1 MTTTQGTAQGKRE
14 QTQHPA
20 SIGQFVGYF
29 LWLGTVGVG
38 GPIALAGHMQQDLV
52 DDRHWISREDYVEGL
67 ALAQLAPGP
76 LAAQLAIY
84 LGYVRNGIL
93 GATAVAVAFVLPS
106 FLMVLALS
114 AAYVRYGGLSWM
126 QAIFYGIGASVIAII
141 ARSAY
146 KLTKLTLGKDKLLW
160 GIFVVLAVATAW
172 TSREIVWLFLVAG
185 VVALLVK
192 AMPTTAQVETIRPA
206 VWLFGP
212 PTLAGG
218 TGLLGIFLYFAK
230 AGVFV
235 FGSGLAVVP
244 FLYGG
249 VVQEHHW
256 LTDRQFVDA
265 VAVAMITPGPVVITV
280 AFIGYL
286 VAGISGATAAA
297 LGIFFPVY
305 LIVVLLAPSYKRWA
319 KNPQLNAFVRGVTA
333 AATGAIAGAVV
344 VLARRSVY
352 DLPTMVIALVT
363 LGILIRWKVP
373 EPILIACAAV
383 AGLLLRST

>member
-1 MTTTQGTAQGKRE
+1 
-14 QTQHPA
+14 
-20 SIGQFVGYF
+20 
-29 LWLGTVGVG
+29 
-38 GPIALAGHMQQDLV
+38 
-52 DDRHWISREDYVEGL
+52 
-67 ALAQLAPGP
+67 
-76 LAAQLAIY
+76 
-84 LGYVRNGIL
+84 
-93 GATAVAVAFVLPS
+93 
-106 FLMVLALS
+106 
-114 AAYVRYGGLSWM
+114 
-126 QAIFYGIGASVIAII
+126 
-141 ARSAY
+141 
-146 KLTKLTLGKDKLLW
+146 
-160 GIFVVLAVATAW
+160 
-172 TSREIVWLFLVAG
+172 
-185 VVALLVK
+185 
-192 AMPTTAQVETIRPA
+192 MPTRAQVETIRPA

-218 TGLLGIFLYFAK
+218 SGLLGIFLYFAK

-333 AATGAIAGAVV
+333 AATGAIAGAVI

-352 DLPTMVIALVT
+352 DVATLMIAVVT
-363 LGILIRWKVP
+363 LGVLIRWKVP

>member
-1 MTTTQGTAQGKRE
+1 VTKA
-14 QTQHPA
+14 PLP
-20 SIGQFVGYF
+20 QFVGYF
-29 LWLGTVGVG
+29 LWLGTVGFG

-52 DDRHWISREDYVEGL
+52 DKRGWVSKEDYVEGL

-84 LGYVRNGIL
+84 LGYLRAGVL
-93 GATAVAVAFVLPS
+93 GATAVGAAFVLPS
-106 FLMVLALS
+106 FLMVLGLS
-114 AAYVRYGGLSWM
+114 AAYVRFGGLPWM
-126 QAIFYGIGASVIAII
+126 QGMFYGIGAAVIGII
-141 ARSAY
+141 TRSAF

-160 GIFVVLAVATAW
+160 GIFAALAISTAW
-172 TSREIVWLFLVAG
+172 TSREIVWLFLLAG
-185 VVALLVK
+185 LLSLAVKAFPDRIRAISGVPLWLSSGGLLVGTNNALL
-192 AMPTTAQVETIRPA
+192 Q
-206 VWLFGP
+206 
-212 PTLAGG
+212 
-218 TGLLGIFLYFAK
+218 IFFYFAK
-230 AGVFV
+230 AGMFV

-256 LTDRQFVDA
+256 LTDHQFVDA

-286 VAGISGATAAA
+286 VAGVAGATAAA
-297 LGIFFPVY
+297 LGIFLPVY
-305 LIVVLLAPSYKRWA
+305 FVVIVLAPSYKRWA

-333 AATGAIAGAVV
+333 AATGAIAGSVV

-352 DLPTMVIALVT
+352 DWPTIVICAAS
-363 LGILIRWKVP
+363 LGILFRWRVP

-383 AGLLLRST
+383 AGLLLHRP